1 MVKRKTTGFRV
12 APAAAGLSVL
22 LRPRPMD
29 LTMLNA
35 TPSRWRKGA
44 TLTWVAALAI
54 ILLHAS
60 SVQASVGTLTP
71 AATAEDASRLSVATR
86 DAAKVRAGRATKA
99 RVRKFPTARS
109 AGVPRGWEPE
119 RSVTGDYFVTRAGAV
134 VEDLR
139 VTDGNIYVEAPNV
152 TLRRVEVVGGVIANQ
167 HTVDVC
173 SPNLL
178 IHRSTVRR
186 SPGKPTV
193 GEFPAISSGNYTARR
208 VKISGLPEGFR
219 VAGADA
225 GCGRVIIRNSF
236 ARITPPADC
245 SDWHGDGLQGYF
257 GPHLVLRNTRL
268 DLLSRGDDCGGT
280 APFFYPDGQG
290 NTSVDIDGLL
300 VRGGGYSFRLGM
312 PGDVRRLRIVRDDFI
327 FGPIAV
333 KCALIGAWS
342 AQLVRL
348 DKYGQPVKLRRQRCN
363 TDES

>member
-1 MVKRKTTGFRV
+1 
-12 APAAAGLSVL
+12 
-22 LRPRPMD
+22 
-29 LTMLNA
+29 MLNA
-35 TPSRWRKGA
+35 TSSRWRHGA
-44 TLTWVAALAI
+44 TLTCVAALAI
-54 ILLHAS
+54 ILLPAS
-60 SVQASVGTLTP
+60 SEQASVGAFTRES
-71 AATAEDASRLSVATR
+71 TAKAASRLSVPPR
-86 DAAKVRAGRATKA
+86 DAVKVKAGRAAKA
-99 RVRKFPTARS
+99 RVPKFPTARS
-109 AGVPRGWEPE
+109 AGVPRGWEPK
-119 RSVTGDYFVTRAGAV
+119 RFVTGDYVVTKAGAV

-167 HTVDVC
+167 HTVDEC

-186 SPGKPTV
+186 APGQPTV
-193 GEFPAISSGNYTARR
+193 GEFPAISSGSYTARR

-225 GCGRVIIRNSF
+225 GCGRVVIRNSF
-236 ARITPPADC
+236 ARVTPPADC
-245 SDWHGDGLQGYF
+245 SDWHGDGLQGYL
-257 GPHLVLRNTRL
+257 GAHLVLRNTRL
-268 DLLSRGDDCGGT
+268 DLVSRGDDCGGT

-290 NTSVDIDGLL
+290 NTSVDIDGLF

-333 KCALIGAWS
+333 KCALVGAWS

-348 DKYGQPVKLRRQRCN
+348 DTRGQPVKLRWQRCN
-363 TDES
+363 TNES